1 LVPKEPLELKEQLDL
16 PECKEQQELQVQQEL
31 EPLVRLVFRDRLVR
45 LVFRDRLVR
54 LELKVPP
61 ELKEPLEHKAIKEL
75 QVYKVQLA

>member
-1 LVPKEPLELKEQLDL
+1 LAPKEPPELEQLDL

-45 LVFRDRLVR
+45 LVFRDRLVQ

-61 ELKEPLEHKAIKEL
+61 ELKVPLEHKAIKVP
-75 QVYKVQLA
+75 QVCKAQPA